1 MKVDS
6 FKNNRKALFALL
18 LCSGFIATHPLA
30 VMAESES
37 YSVQNVQQKQ
47 TVSGIVKDSSGE
59 PIIGASVL
67 EKGTTNGTIT
77 DLDGKFTLS
86 VSSNA
91 VLQISYI
98 GYKTLE
104 VKSSPN
110 MRVILKE
117 DTETLDEVVV
127 VGYGVQ
133 KKIGCDRFCYFCI

>member
-98 GYKTLE
+98 GYKTL
-104 VKSSPN
+104 
-110 MRVILKE
+110 
-117 DTETLDEVVV
+117 
-127 VGYGVQ
+127 VG
-133 KKIGCDRFCYFCI
+133 

>member
-30 VMAESES
+30 VMAESEN

-67 EKGTTNGTIT
+67 EKGTTN
-77 DLDGKFTLS
+77 
-86 VSSNA
+86 
-91 VLQISYI
+91 VLLLIWMVNLHYRYLLMQCCRF
-98 GYKTLE
+98 L
-104 VKSSPN
+104 
-110 MRVILKE
+110 ILAIRHWKRKLVLIWE
-117 DTETLDEVVV
+117 
-127 VGYGVQ
+127 
-133 KKIGCDRFCYFCI
+133 